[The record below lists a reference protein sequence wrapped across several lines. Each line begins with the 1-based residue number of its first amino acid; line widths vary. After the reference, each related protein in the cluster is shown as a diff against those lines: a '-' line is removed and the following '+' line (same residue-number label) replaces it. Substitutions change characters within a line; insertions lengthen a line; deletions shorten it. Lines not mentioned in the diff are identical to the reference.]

1 VELNPV
7 RAGIVES
14 PDEYRWTSYR
24 VYVNGEKDG
33 IVDMNPEYEELSRDV
48 EKRRSIY
55 RDYVESGEVDKRDE
69 GRYFKEGAYGSRE
82 FI

>member
-1 VELNPV
+1 M
-7 RAGIVES
+7 
-14 PDEYRWTSYR
+14 
-24 VYVNGEKDG
+24 NGEKDG
-33 IVDMNPEYEELSRDV
+33 IYEGLSRDV

-82 FI
+82 FIKEMKKKGLKSIWSHGGRPRERGV